1 MISIYG
7 KSINNLAS
15 RLYVDQSHI
24 CAEIGK
30 CFESEKSALAY
41 ARLTG
46 KPEHK
51 PLFLPCI
58 KLYLFSCSLKSS
70 RLSRCDVS

>member
-46 KPEHK
+46 KPGAQAII
-51 PLFLPCI
+51 FAV
-58 KLYLFSCSLKSS
+58 Y
-70 RLSRCDVS
+70 